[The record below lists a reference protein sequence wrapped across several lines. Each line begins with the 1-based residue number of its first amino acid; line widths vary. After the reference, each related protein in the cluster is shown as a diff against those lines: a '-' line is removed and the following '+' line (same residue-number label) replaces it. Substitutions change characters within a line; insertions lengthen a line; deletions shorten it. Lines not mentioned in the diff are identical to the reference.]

1 VVNAA
6 VPSAWRSG
14 RVRASGVTLATYE
27 TGSDASGARVVL
39 LLHGLGH
46 WTDGAWG
53 RLVPHLDPSLRYVA
67 FDLPGFGASEKPD
80 APYDAAYFRRVMHDA
95 VTALGLQHFALVGHS
110 LGGFIAADYAGEHP
124 ERVTHLAL
132 IAPAGFSRTPR
143 HLFYGLAGALAR
155 GLLASA
161 PGHDLFA
168 RGPSRRFIARIFER
182 GVVDASSLDPAH
194 VERAY
199 ELSQELALRKAF
211 AGVYAGALR
220 TFAMRRR
227 VHADLARYLGPVLCA
242 WGKHD
247 RYIGIAA
254 LREVRRIYPQA
265 TTLVLDRSG
274 HLPTLEEPEKLGAA
288 LRVFLGSV

>member
-1 VVNAA
+1 VVNAS

-27 TGSDASGARVVL
+27 TGSDASDARVVL

-53 RLVPHLDPSLRYVA
+53 RLVPRLDPALRYVA

-80 APYDAAYFRRVMHDA
+80 APYDAAYFRRVTEDFVA
-95 VTALGLQHFALVGHS
+95 ALGAERFALVGHS
-110 LGGFIAADYAGEHP
+110 LGGFIAADYAGAHP
-124 ERVTHLAL
+124 ERVTQLAL

-155 GLLASA
+155 GLASSAAGRGMFVRA
-161 PGHDLFA
+161 P
-168 RGPSRRFIARIFER
+168 SKRFIARIFER
-182 GVVDASSLDPAH
+182 GVADASALDPDQID
-194 VERAY
+194 RAY
-199 ELSQELALRKAF
+199 QLAQDLALRKAF
-211 AGVYAGALR
+211 AGVYTGALHA
-220 TFAMRRR
+220 FARRR
-227 VHADLARYLGPVLCA
+227 QIHADLARYRGPAFCA

-247 RYIGIAA
+247 RYIAVAA
-254 LREVRRIYPQA
+254 LREVQRIYPHA

-274 HLPTLEEPEKLGAA
+274 HLPQLEEPEKLGAA
-288 LRVFLGSV
+288 LRTFLAC